1 MELNEKKEVINM
13 PYLEERIE
21 HLEKEVQELREA
33 KRAEQYKTPAQLAE
47 IMGCTSQ
54 HVGNLI
60 KRGEIEAVRLGT
72 LVRIPMS
79 QFEKKNCNETTSK
92 MKQVIFGKKVSNAG

>member
-1 MELNEKKEVINM
+1 M

-21 HLEKEVQELREA
+21 QLEKEVQELREA
-33 KRAEQYKTPAQLAE
+33 KKAEQYKTPAQLAE

-79 QFEKKNCNETTSK
+79 QFDKKIDSVSK
-92 MKQVIFGKKVSNAG
+92 MKQAVFGKKVSNAG